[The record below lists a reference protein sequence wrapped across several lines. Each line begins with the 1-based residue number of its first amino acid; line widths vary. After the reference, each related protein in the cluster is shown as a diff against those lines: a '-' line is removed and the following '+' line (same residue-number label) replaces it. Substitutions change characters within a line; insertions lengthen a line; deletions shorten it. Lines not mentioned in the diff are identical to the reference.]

1 MTNFGHV
8 DVTIIPSCFFLVF
21 YSVAIQ
27 DTSVRW
33 HAVSVGNRDPTC
45 MLACRTCFN
54 VDQKIDQKF
63 PEIVD

>member
-1 MTNFGHV
+1 M
-8 DVTIIPSCFFLVF
+8 FFLVF